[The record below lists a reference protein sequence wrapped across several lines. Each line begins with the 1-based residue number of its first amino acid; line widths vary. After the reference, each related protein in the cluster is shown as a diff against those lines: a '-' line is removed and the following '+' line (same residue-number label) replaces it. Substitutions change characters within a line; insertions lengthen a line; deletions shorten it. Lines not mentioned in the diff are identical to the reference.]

1 MCGPPHGPSH
11 KATGQITYVVSW
23 VARRWHVLN
32 RLPRLVKCIYGVV
45 RLVTSL
51 VGEGQLRGNYG
62 SGDRG
67 EAPTPEAGRGL
78 GDQGNFL
85 SSRGKVLQQEHKL

>member
-1 MCGPPHGPSH
+1 MGGTTLACIKSTTPPS
-11 KATGQITYVVSW
+11 KVYKWRA
-23 VARRWHVLN
+23 
-32 RLPRLVKCIYGVV
+32 

-62 SGDRG
+62 SSDRG

-85 SSRGKVLQQEHKL
+85 SSRGKVLLNEHKL